1 MKEAIANASIFNI
14 VIVFVTLL
22 LMFFVGSLSYT
33 KAFKVKNGIVN
44 QIEKDKGW
52 IEKGNYSIGKIESWL
67 MDVGYRTSNGNSCA
81 SYQEAEKK
89 NCSTKTTCYE
99 LVNKN
104 SLSSKYDFCVF
115 KKTYCNGKNHDC
127 TNTNTN
133 AWGKKSTRYKVI
145 AFMYFDMP
153 IIGGLVKIP
162 VSGETVSFTEIKS

>member
-1 MKEAIANASIFNI
+1 ME
-14 VIVFVTLL
+14 
-22 LMFFVGSLSYT
+22 
-33 KAFKVKNGIVN
+33 
-44 QIEKDKGW
+44 
-52 IEKGNYSIGKIESWL
+52 
-67 MDVGYRTSNGNSCA
+67 VGYRTSNGNSCA
-81 SYQEAEKK
+81 SYQEAERK

-127 TNTNTN
+127 TN